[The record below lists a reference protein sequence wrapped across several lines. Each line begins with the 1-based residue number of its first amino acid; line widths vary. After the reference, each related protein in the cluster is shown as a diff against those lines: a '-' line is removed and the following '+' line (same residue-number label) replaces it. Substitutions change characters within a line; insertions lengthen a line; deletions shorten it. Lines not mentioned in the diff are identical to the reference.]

1 MTTTYKP
8 LNKLYDGVIALVGD
22 EFEHTEE
29 LQKLFEKEA
38 KALRKSKKNKD
49 PNKPKRAR
57 SAYIFYCKEH
67 RSEAKADK
75 PTEVTQ
81 ELSKMWEAFKEKE
94 QKGDK
99 KAVKEMNKYKQMVK
113 KDKER
118 YDAEMANYTPPPQSS
133 DDEKTKGKRKKK
145 PADAPKR
152 ALSAYQYWSKDARPK
167 IVKEHPEAKAKDVMK
182 LLGEAWAKV
191 PEKKRA
197 PYKKKAEVD
206 KKRYEKEM
214 AEYKKTH
221 ATESASAKSKASA
234 SSKSTPRKP
243 RGPNMYTMYCRAH
256 RDKLKKEHPK
266 WSPKQVSDELN
277 KRWKAM
283 TDAEKAS
290 YKPEKEEE
298 APPAEEEEV
307 EAESSEDAEAEEEDA
322 DGAEEEA
329 EEEEA
334 DDE

>member
-49 PNKPKRAR
+49 PNRPKRAR

-67 RSEAKADK
+67 RGEAKADK

-81 ELSKMWEAFKEKE
+81 ELSKMWDGFKERVK
-94 QKGDK
+94 KGDK
-99 KAVKEMNKYKQMVK
+99 KAVKEMNKYQQMVK

-118 YDAEMANYTPPPQSS
+118 YDSQMKDYTPPVQSS

-152 ALSAYQYWSKDARPK
+152 ALSAYQFWSKDARPK

-182 LLGEAWAKV
+182 LLGEAWKKV

-197 PYKKKAEVD
+197 PYQKKANAD
-206 KKRYEKEM
+206 KERYNKAME
-214 AEYKKTH
+214 EYKKTH
-221 ATESASAKSKASA
+221 ATTASAT

-256 RDKLKKEHPK
+256 RDTLKKEHPK
-266 WSPKQVSDELN
+266 WSAKQVSDELN

-290 YKPEKEEE
+290 YKPQEEEKEEE
-298 APPAEEEEV
+298 SEEV
-307 EAESSEDAEAEEEDA
+307 EAESSEDA

-334 DDE
+334 EEEAEAEAEAEEDE